1 MIREL
6 ISYFTTSA
14 TDEAKAFGHLYESIS
29 LIEREKRCSHHW
41 LPHRTKCKNTILKIQ
56 SKIPNHKSVL
66 VLGSG
71 PLHEFPIEEMADI
84 FEQIDLVDVVHLKKT
99 KDQYKHLRNVRF
111 IEKDITELESIILK
125 EKKVRNLTPTQFLD
139 NNYDLV
145 ISANLM
151 SQLSIHLRKF
161 LEKKSSPKLSDL
173 ELDQFANQVSLDH
186 FQYLTNFNCPVLLI
200 TDTETQFIGINDE
213 ILDTDR
219 PYINFPLPKSH
230 DDWWWNVAPRP
241 EYSKDY
247 SVRMKVS
254 VFVLNF
260 SGNPTLIK

>member
-6 ISYFTTSA
+6 LSYFTTSA

-29 LIEREKRCSHHW
+29 LIEREKRCSHYW

-56 SKIPNHKSVL
+56 TKLTDHKKVL

-71 PLHEFPIEEMADI
+71 PLHEFPIEEMSAI
-84 FEQIDLVDVVHLKKT
+84 FNQIDLVDVVHLKKI
-99 KDQYKHLRNVRF
+99 KNQYKHLKNVHF

-125 EKKVRNLTPTQFLD
+125 EKKIHNHTPTQFQ
-139 NNYDLV
+139 NINYDLV

-151 SQLSIHLRKF
+151 SQLAIHLRNF
-161 LEKKSSPKLSDL
+161 LEKKSSPKLS
-173 ELDQFANQVSLDH
+173 EQQLDQFANQVSMDH
-186 FQYLTNFNCPVLLI
+186 FQYLTNFKCPVLLI

-213 ILDTDR
+213 LLDTDR
-219 PYINFPLPKSH
+219 PFINFPLPQSL
-230 DDWWWNVAPRP
+230 DEWWWNVAPRP